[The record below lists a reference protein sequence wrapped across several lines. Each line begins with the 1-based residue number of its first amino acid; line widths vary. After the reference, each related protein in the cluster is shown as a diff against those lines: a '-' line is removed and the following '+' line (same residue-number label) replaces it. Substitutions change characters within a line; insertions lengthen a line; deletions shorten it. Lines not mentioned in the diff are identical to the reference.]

1 MAIDGVIGPK
11 NALYQVVDDN
21 NERNEKHQ
29 ILRITFDSEAKDFL
43 IETYFKTYVRILSIN
58 R

>member
-1 MAIDGVIGPK
+1 MPIDGVIGPK

-29 ILRITFDSEAKDFL
+29 ILRITFDSEAEDFKM
-43 IETYFKTYVRILSIN
+43 ETYYKTYVRILSIN